1 MKISIF
7 LFGILL
13 IVFFEYPQLYFVLF
27 VCSMIYKARIDKRLA
42 EEELNK
48 GGRMRLISHDEN
60 SSQMDLDSKPNRQ
73 GQ

>member
-1 MKISIF
+1 MIIQNK
-7 LFGILL
+7 
-13 IVFFEYPQLYFVLF
+13 QLYFVLF

-73 GQ
+73 EQQP

>member
-1 MKISIF
+1 
-7 LFGILL
+7 
-13 IVFFEYPQLYFVLF
+13 
-27 VCSMIYKARIDKRLA
+27 MIYKARIDKRLA

-73 GQ
+73 EQQQ